1 MFCVAFVAFDANA
14 FWMVDSNTPT
24 AAQVSADFKG
34 KNGSLVGVL
43 LINFIS
49 ERNCNA
55 EVAFVNFE
63 GEKLGIPVAQELADW
78 KMTIWVDGK
87 VVWHEKTGI
96 NDYVN
101 GFETGGFATNEFI
114 DKLVKGNE
122 VVIQPLSEP
131 PLKFVFTLE
140 KSGLAIDK
148 ARKNCR

>member
-1 MFCVAFVAFDANA
+1 VKRKCNFITKKLIMFCVAFVAFDANA

-34 KNGSLVGVL
+34 ENGSLVGVFL
-43 LINFIS
+43 TNFIS
-49 ERNCNA
+49 ERNCNP
-55 EVAFVNFE
+55 EVAFINFE

-101 GFETGGFATNEFI
+101 GFETGGAHW
-114 DKLVKGNE
+114 KP
-122 VVIQPLSEP
+122 QSE
-131 PLKFVFTLE
+131 LQK
-140 KSGLAIDK
+140 AIY
-148 ARKNCR
+148 